1 MLMYHLKTGFDDK
14 DVFNPAFFIL
24 SELLTSTNES
34 LMFKMLEAGI
44 IENFYEVMMS
54 NLENQ

>member
-1 MLMYHLKTGFDDK
+1 MLMYHLKAGLEDK
-14 DVFNPAFFIL
+14 DVFNPAFFVL

-34 LMFKMLEAGI
+34 LMLQLLEEGI

-54 NLENQ
+54 NL